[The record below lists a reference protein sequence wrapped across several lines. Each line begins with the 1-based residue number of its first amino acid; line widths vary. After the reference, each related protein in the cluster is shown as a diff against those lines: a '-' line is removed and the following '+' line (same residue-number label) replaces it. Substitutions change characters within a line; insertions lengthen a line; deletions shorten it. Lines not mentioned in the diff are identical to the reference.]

1 MSTVRDDRIGRRWLT
16 AVGAIAFALLLV
28 RTAWMSDDAYI
39 TFRTVDNFLHGYG
52 LRWNV
57 LNRVQAYTHPLWMFV
72 VAGGTALTGELY
84 YTATFLSIALSIG
97 AFILCGL
104 GASSLPMEVLTIS
117 ALGVSKSFV
126 DFSTSGL
133 ENPLTHAL
141 LGTFFTT
148 YWYPFRSE
156 DRRVVA
162 LSSIAGLIML
172 NRGDAGLLVLPVVT
186 VSIAKVGLRRAW
198 PLVVAA
204 TLPLLAWEVFSV
216 IYYGFPLPNTAYAKL
231 MTGLPRI
238 DLAHQGL
245 VYLLDSA
252 ANDPVTLLVIAAAV
266 VSPMIGQADR
276 AVSCGIVL
284 YLAYV
289 IWIGGDFMS
298 GRFLAAPFFCSLM
311 RLGRQQLPRFSAEWA
326 VAFGLVWLTGLSTP
340 RPVVFSTASYGVDLA
355 PADAVPPSQIA
366 DERRVYYPTTAL
378 LTARRGVSMPSHRWL
393 KLGEEERKRGRH
405 VVVTYAAG
413 FIGYAAG
420 PEVHV
425 LDRWALGDAL
435 LARLPSEVPWRI
447 GHFERHIPIGYEET
461 IATGQNVLRDQGVAA
476 YYDKLRIVIE
486 GPIWRRERFRTI
498 WKMNVGEYDHLIAS
512 YGHGAN
518 ARASMGV
525 PIRRPRLVV
534 ASPSIVTQKPRDNTL
549 QTAYASRNRSCR
561 AISPAQNSPPT
572 SSQWAGRFQVA
583 IGAQRRVVD
592 F

>member
-1 MSTVRDDRIGRRWLT
+1 
-16 AVGAIAFALLLV
+16 VGAIAFGLLLV

-39 TFRTVDNFLHGYG
+39 TFRTVDNFLHGFG

-72 VAGGTALTGELY
+72 VVGATALTGELY
-84 YTATFLSIALSIG
+84 YTVTFLSIALSIG
-97 AFILCGL
+97 AVVLCAL

-141 LGTFFTT
+141 LATFFTA
-148 YWYPFRSE
+148 YWYSFRSE
-156 DRRVVA
+156 DRRLLA
-162 LSSIAGLIML
+162 LTSIAGLIML
-172 NRGDAGLLVLPVVT
+172 NRLDAGLLVLPAVT
-186 VSIAKVGLRRAW
+186 IGMTKVGFRRAW
-198 PLVVAA
+198 PLVVEA

-216 IYYGFPLPNTAYAKL
+216 IYYGFPFPNTAYAKL

-252 ANDPVTLLVIAAAV
+252 ANDPVTLLVIAAAI
-266 VSPMIGQADR
+266 VSPMISPADR

-289 IWIGGDFMS
+289 IWAGGDFMS
-298 GRFLAAPFFCSLM
+298 GRLLAAPFFCSLM
-311 RLGRQQLPRFSAEWA
+311 PLARQPLPRFSVEWA
-326 VAFGLVWLTGLSTP
+326 VVFGLVWLTGLSAP
-340 RPVVFSTASYGVDLA
+340 RPVVFSTASYGADLV
-355 PADAVPPSQIA
+355 PADAIPPSQIA

-378 LTARRGVSMPSHRWL
+378 LTARRGAPIPSHRWL

-420 PEVHV
+420 PEVHL

-435 LARLPSEVPWRI
+435 LARLPSEASWRI

-461 IATGQNVLRDQGVAA
+461 VATGQNLIRDPGVST
-476 YYDKLRIVIE
+476 YYEKLRIVTE
-486 GPIWRRERFRTI
+486 GPIWSRERFRTI
-498 WKMNVGEYDHLIAS
+498 WRMNAGAYDHLIAS
-512 YGHGAN
+512 YGRRTN
-518 ARASMGV
+518 ARASRGIA
-525 PIRRPRLVV
+525 PRR
-534 ASPSIVTQKPRDNTL
+534 TL
-549 QTAYASRNRSCR
+549 AKSVNGMPPYQTL
-561 AISPAQNSPPT
+561 
-572 SSQWAGRFQVA
+572 
-583 IGAQRRVVD
+583 
-592 F
+592 